1 MSILAFLVSKL
12 SLSTCTEN
20 TTSYTEHNII
30 QSVKWVGYGLKGRG
44 LKGSFSS
51 PTLQTHL
58 WHPLIPCAMGIRSSV
73 SGGKAVGSWRQ
84 LFTCILGH

>member
-1 MSILAFLVSKL
+1 
-12 SLSTCTEN
+12 
-20 TTSYTEHNII
+20 
-30 QSVKWVGYGLKGRG
+30 VGYGLKGRG